1 MGAND
6 GELKKILKLKI
17 TLFYNTINPEDV
29 KHFPLQTKKIYIF
42 LSQKLPL
49 VMKLEGFII
58 ECTKRAF
65 VKVLNCLSIIFE
77 VTVVLRQGHG
87 TSMG

>member
-1 MGAND
+1 MGANG
-6 GELKKILKLKI
+6 GELKKILELKV

-29 KHFPLQTKKIYIF
+29 KHFPLQTKKIFF
-42 LSQKLPL
+42 LGQRRPL
-49 VMKLEGFII
+49 VVKLEGFII